1 MKVYKRLTILE
12 IAEIR
17 AMRKLDPRLT
27 ISSLANKTR
36 RDRKTIRDALRPTKP
51 VQPRTRASRSTARR
65 RNLVYKYVEMRSS
78 RMVTWKVWEGTAREQ
93 TRRKLFQFPVYAT
106 ARDISRQ
113 LFKKDKITVSPW
125 AVWAD
130 LSMGGYGFKKRLK
143 VVSMDPDLWGARLLF
158 AQETKRI
165 LPGLDLAF
173 ADECM
178 ISLAVD
184 STLVLHYRRRGD
196 APLPRL
202 VGRASGKA
210 EKVHLWVIIGPNGFR
225 QIKFFDENVTKEVYI
240 SQCLTSVKKHLKRNL
255 LTLVH
260 DNAGAHTASN
270 QWIDD
275 EGIFRLG
282 DFTPYS
288 PDMNVVEQVF
298 PHLKRR
304 VAARFPTAKNFRS
317 IIAEEFAAIPQSI
330 LDGILRGFEKKLDV
344 CIRREGRHFD
354 I

>member
-12 IAEIR
+12 IAVIR

-27 ISSLANKTR
+27 ISTLAHKSK
-36 RDRKTIRDALRPTKP
+36 RDRKTIRDALRPDKP
-51 VQPRTRASRSTARR
+51 VQPRTRASRKTAKRR
-65 RNLVYKYVEMRSS
+65 ALVYKYVEMKSS
-78 RMVTWKVWEGTAREQ
+78 RMLTWKVWEGTAREQ
-93 TRRKLFQFPVYAT
+93 TRRKLYQFPVFPT
-106 ARDISRQ
+106 ANDIARK
-113 LFKKDKITVSPW
+113 LFQSHKITVSPW

-158 AQETKRI
+158 AQATKKI
-165 LPGLDLAF
+165 IAGLVLAF

-184 STLVLHYRRRGD
+184 ATLVLHYRRRGQ

-202 VGRASGKA
+202 VGRASGKT
-210 EKVHLWVIIGPNGFR
+210 EKVHCWVIIGPEGFR
-225 QIKFFDENVTKEVYI
+225 EIKFFDENVTAEVYI
-240 SQCLTSVKKHLKRNL
+240 AQCLTSVKNHLKLNG

-275 EGIFRLG
+275 MGIFRLG

-304 VAARFPTAKNFRS
+304 VAARFPTAKTFRK
-317 IIAEEFAAIPQSI
+317 IIAEEFAAIPQAVIDAI
-330 LDGILRGFEKKLDV
+330 LAGFEKKLDT
-344 CIRREGRHFD
+344 CIRRGGRHFD